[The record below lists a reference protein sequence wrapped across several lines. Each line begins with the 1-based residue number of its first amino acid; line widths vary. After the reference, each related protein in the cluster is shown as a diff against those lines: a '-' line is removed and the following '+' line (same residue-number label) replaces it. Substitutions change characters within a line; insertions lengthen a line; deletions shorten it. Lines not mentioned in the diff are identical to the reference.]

1 MRVVSIAAF
10 LILTETFVSFAKEPA
25 GLNVSDLTHLE
36 WLMYRQP
43 GRTLEISSYDRTGGN
58 NDGNTGKYSY
68 TRIDK
73 NGEYV
78 VMESHKPGAIVQIWF
93 TNLSTAGH
101 IHFYFDGSARPQIDM
116 DIHDFF
122 SGKRYPFI
130 KPVVEDD
137 TLSSGG
143 FVCFLPMPYHSS
155 CKITTTGI
163 ARYYHI
169 IYREFS
175 SGDSVTTFALP
186 LDSNAMEELRLA
198 RRDLEDVGD
207 SIPTGCQNTTI
218 PAGQT
223 KTVWSANGRE
233 YITGLFMR
241 PDTGAA
247 DVLKK
252 LIVRIYW
259 DGAQEPSVES
269 PLLDFF
275 GDGFRAASYRSLP
288 TGYAKGEFYSRFPMP
303 FRRSA
308 RIEIENG
315 NTVPVALACDVR
327 MDALLS
333 ANDSTL
339 LYFHAQFRQDTSVE
353 HVPITILETRGEGHF
368 VGMRQTM
375 QSFPGKLY
383 NPDSGRSRIDY
394 LEGDETVYVDG
405 DTVPSWHGTGTED
418 EYDGGWYFK
427 FGTFSLPFNGCLEK
441 SAWTGSISAY
451 RFQVTDMIPFTDNFK
466 MFIEHGG
473 WNNRPGVY
481 YSTVAYW
488 YQTTDTSEAYR
499 PLLAADLSLPLRAV
513 WKEKGVEYF
522 AEHIDALDPRHGSL
536 SILPWNEAS
545 QDWKGISDVVFKPA
559 DTSGSVSLVLNP
571 PISGKY
577 EIDMQYTTLP
587 SGGKFV
593 VKSGDS
599 VVSDTVDSYGP
610 DFNPG
615 QELHWTA
622 HLKRGHD
629 TITVSAADPDR
640 NSEGNEISL
649 TSYDLKPMPE
659 GQFVSEWK
667 VVGPFDDSGFRHNRK
682 LYGPERD
689 LRFNRHFKGI
699 DGKYVSWRTAH
710 ADSIGTVNLIE
721 LFKKHDYTIAYAGTR
736 IFSPVKRKIFLFAG
750 SDDGLKIYLNGHLV
764 WINLVARGL
773 VKDQDRVLVT
783 LPKGWST
790 LTMEITQGIG
800 DWAFALRLPEYRG
813 KRVTLR

>member
-1 MRVVSIAAF
+1 MRAVSIAAF
-10 LILTETFVSFAKEPA
+10 LILTETFVCFAKQPA
-25 GLNVSDLTHLE
+25 GLNVSDLAHLE

-58 NDGNTGKYSY
+58 KDGNTGKYSY

-101 IHFYFDGSARPQIDM
+101 LHFYFDGSARPQIDM

-122 SGKRYPFI
+122 SGNRYPFVR
-130 KPVVEDD
+130 PFVEND

-143 FVCFLPMPYHSS
+143 FVCFLPMPFHRS

-175 SGDSVTTFALP
+175 SGDNVTTFALP
-186 LDSNAMEELRLA
+186 LDADAKEELELV
-198 RRDLEDVGD
+198 RRDLEEVGD
-207 SIPTGCQNTTI
+207 SIPTGGENTTI

-233 YITGLFMR
+233 YITGLFIR
-241 PDTGAA
+241 PDTRAA

-259 DGAQEPSVES
+259 DGAQQPSVES

-288 TGYAKGEFYSRFPMP
+288 TGYTRGEFYSHFPMP

-308 RIEIENG
+308 RIEVENG
-315 NTVPVALACDVR
+315 NAIPVALSCDVR
-327 MDALLS
+327 MDTLLS
-333 ANDSTL
+333 GNDSTL

-353 HVPITILETRGEGHF
+353 HVPVTILETCGEGHF
-368 VGMRQTM
+368 VGTRQTM

-418 EYDGGWYFK
+418 DYDGGWYFK
-427 FGTFSLPFNGCLEK
+427 FGTFSLPFNGCVEK

-451 RFQVTDMIPFTDNFK
+451 RFQITDMIPFTDNFK
-466 MFIEHGG
+466 MFIEHGT

-499 PLLAADLSLPLRAV
+499 PLQAADLSLPLRAV

-522 AEHIDALDPRHGSL
+522 AEHIGALDSRHGSL
-536 SILPWNEAS
+536 SILPWSEAS
-545 QDWKGISDVVFKPA
+545 QDWKGISDVVFKPE
-559 DTSGSVSLVLNP
+559 DGSGSVSFVLNP
-571 PISGKY
+571 PISGNY
-577 EIDMQYTTLP
+577 EMDMQYTKLP
-587 SGGKFV
+587 SGGEFV
-593 VKSGDS
+593 VKSGDT
-599 VVSDTVDSYGP
+599 VLSDVVDSYSP

-615 QELHWTA
+615 QELHWAA
-622 HLKRGHD
+622 HLNRGYD

-640 NSEGNEISL
+640 HSEGNEISL
-649 TSYDLKPMPE
+649 TSYDFKPEPE
-659 GQFVSEWK
+659 GRFVTSWK
-667 VVGPFDDSGFRHNRK
+667 VVGPFDDFGFRHNHK
-682 LYGPERD
+682 LFGPERD
-689 LRFNRHFKGI
+689 LRFNRRFRGI
-699 DGKYVSWRTAH
+699 HGRRVSWRTVR
-710 ADSIGTVNLIE
+710 ADSAGIMNLAKV
-721 LFKKHDYTIAYAGTR
+721 FKKHDYTIAYAGTR

-764 WINLVARGL
+764 WSNLVARGL
-773 VKDQDRVLVT
+773 VRDEDRVLVT

-800 DWAFALRLPEYRG
+800 DWGFTLCLPEYRG
-813 KRVTLR
+813 KRLRLH